1 MKHAPRRDTG
11 GGVSTHHAGRG
22 RIRSDTRTRRAGAWA
37 AACGLALVVASFAQD
52 AGSPAGGQPPGDA
65 GVGVAPVPLPAGAP
79 RTATRTDLRAFNARS
94 VTRLAML
101 DLRACPGP
109 LPRDFAIASELLALA
124 SRLAPDDADIV
135 RRRAEAAW
143 NAGDEGVLLESTRR
157 VIELDPADTVAQLRL
172 ITARIG
178 RLQTAR
184 ARLEAY
190 ERFLD
195 PRAGSLDDSVRS
207 RLALDAAL
215 LRREMGDED
224 GFVDRLKTALR
235 LDPTNKDAALLAF
248 TFFTSR
254 VDDRAGRLDLLSNL
268 LLADPLDPRTVRMLR
283 DESAAAGDFTSA
295 RRFHVMERAI
305 TLTAGRRTDDAF
317 NIEGY
322 VLDWLLDG
330 PAGVAKS
337 MNTQVESRRASVRF
351 AAQMDPS
358 RLEGPSVL
366 RPEDVRLDIP
376 YEQVRALTLHLL
388 GEEER
393 ETLRS
398 SLTDMALT
406 TVDRINAYNDPTR
419 RPPNVTPEMAE
430 EASGAALAEMHM
442 FVCLV
447 GYHDAGQ
454 INELER
460 LATELFKREGDPR
473 AVAARAW
480 RAVISGDD
488 SVATAE
494 YPESQ
499 RSLWLILAR
508 AKARERIGDMAGA
521 AALYREAADAAPLN
535 PLCAYARSRADTL
548 APDPARARLAAE
560 VRTRMDAIPGWVDQM
575 VTAPR
580 LTMSLSVEME
590 PRSPAPIEP
599 VVGRV
604 RLRNVSPIPLGV
616 GSARAINSRF
626 FFGPS
631 LETGIRTRS
640 DLTAGEVFELD
651 RRLRLRP
658 GEVLEAVVWPDVGI
672 IGWLQEVGS
681 DTPSRVRW
689 RVIQGFEARADGSR
703 ERGPGC
709 LEVTTNTVLREALPE
724 SRMPVSRLAER
735 LFAPAEDEAPALL
748 VALRTR
754 VMGGEPAAQAVEDYS
769 PLIEHLATAYPN
781 WPSGVRLLAATILP
795 SASTHP
801 SMLAMDRMIAADDDA
816 DVRLVHLVTRVTR
829 ADDPAIQRALDS
841 GVPALAHVAR
851 AHRDRLA
858 AGQSTIAHTGPVAAP
873 VRRPVR

>member
-1 MKHAPRRDTG
+1 MR
-11 GGVSTHHAGRG
+11 THHAGRG
-22 RIRSDTRTRRAGAWA
+22 RGGRGGWTRCAGVWA
-37 AACGLALVVASFAQD
+37 GACGLALCVASFAQE
-52 AGSPAGGQPPGDA
+52 AGSPAGGPPPG
-65 GVGVAPVPLPAGAP
+65 GVAPVPLPAGAP
-79 RTATRTDLRAFNARS
+79 RSATRADLRAFTARA

-101 DLRACPGP
+101 DLRASPGP
-109 LPRDFAIASELLALA
+109 LPRDFAITSELLALA
-124 SRLAPDDADIV
+124 SRLAPEDADIV

-195 PRAGSLDDSVRS
+195 ARAGTLDDSVRS

-254 VDDRAGRLDLLSNL
+254 VDDRAGRLDLLTNL

-283 DESAAAGDFTSA
+283 DECAAAGDFASA
-295 RRFHVMERAI
+295 RRFHVLERSI
-305 TLTAGRRTDDAF
+305 MVTAGRRTDDAF
-317 NIEGY
+317 NVEGY
-322 VLDWLLDG
+322 VLDWLIDG
-330 PAGVAKS
+330 PRGVATS

-351 AAQMDPS
+351 AAQVDPT
-358 RLEGPSVL
+358 RLEGPNVL

-406 TVDRINAYNDPTR
+406 TMDRINAYNDPTR
-419 RPPNVTPEMAE
+419 RPANVTPEMAE
-430 EASGAALAEMHM
+430 EASASALAEMHM

-454 INELER
+454 IEELDR
-460 LATELFKREGDPR
+460 LAAGFRGGEGDPR

-499 RSLWLILAR
+499 RSLWLTLAR
-508 AKARERIGDMAGA
+508 AKARERLGDVAGA
-521 AALYREAADAAPLN
+521 TALYREASEVSPLN
-535 PLCAYARSRADTL
+535 PLCAYARARADAL
-548 APDPARARLAAE
+548 APDPARARVAAE
-560 VRTRMDAIPGWVDQM
+560 VRARMETIPGWVDQM

-580 LTMSLSVEME
+580 LTMSLSVDLE
-590 PRSPAPIEP
+590 PRSPGPIEP
-599 VVGRV
+599 VVGKV

-640 DLTAGEVFELD
+640 DMAAGEVFELD

-658 GEVLEAVVWPDVGI
+658 GEVLEAEVWPDVGI

-735 LFAPAEDEAPALL
+735 LEMPAEDEAPALL

-754 VMGGEPAAQAVEDYS
+754 VMGGEPAGKVADDYT
-769 PLIEHLATAYPN
+769 PLIEHLATVYPN
-781 WPSGVRLLAATILP
+781 WPAGVRLLAATILP

-801 SMLAMDRMIAADDDA
+801 VMASMDRVIGADEDA
-816 DVRLVHLVTRVTR
+816 DVRLVHLVTRVTH
-829 ADDPAIQRALDS
+829 ADDSAIARALDS
-841 GVPALAHVAR
+841 GVPGLAHVAR
-851 AHRDRLA
+851 AQRDRLA

-873 VRRPVR
+873 VRRPAR